1 MRNRVMKSSV
11 HSARRKVNAAIK
23 SGDKEGAEVAYK
35 AYVQLVDKAAGK
47 SVLHKNSAA
56 RKKSRLSK
64 ALNAIQVQ

>member
-1 MRNRVMKSSV
+1 MKSSV
-11 HSARRKVNAAIK
+11 HTARRKVDVAIK
-23 SGDKEGAEVAYK
+23 SGDKDAAEKAYK
-35 AYVQLVDKAAGK
+35 AYVQLVDKAARK